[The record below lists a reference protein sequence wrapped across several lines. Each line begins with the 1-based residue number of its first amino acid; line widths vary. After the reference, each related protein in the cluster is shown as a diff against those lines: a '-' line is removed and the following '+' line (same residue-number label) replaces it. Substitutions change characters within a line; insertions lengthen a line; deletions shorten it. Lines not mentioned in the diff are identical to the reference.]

1 MRVAFPLS
9 LCSRIFLTIIVNAAI
24 PLPFG
29 KVLFYLNTA
38 WMYNNQY
45 ASDDEKE

>member
-9 LCSRIFLTIIVNAAI
+9 LCSGIFLTIIVNAAI
-24 PLPFG
+24 PPPFG

-38 WMYNNQY
+38 RMYNNQY
-45 ASDDEKE
+45 ASNEE